1 MRNIFFIIF
10 CLELFFM
17 KNLLLKIN
25 FFIFLNHFNVLIL
38 KNIILIFFQ
47 VKIILKNNYYRILKY
62 LLELLIF
69 LKLFLF

>member
-17 KNLLLKIN
+17 KNLLFKIN

-47 VKIILKNNYYRILKY
+47 VKIILKNNYYRILQY